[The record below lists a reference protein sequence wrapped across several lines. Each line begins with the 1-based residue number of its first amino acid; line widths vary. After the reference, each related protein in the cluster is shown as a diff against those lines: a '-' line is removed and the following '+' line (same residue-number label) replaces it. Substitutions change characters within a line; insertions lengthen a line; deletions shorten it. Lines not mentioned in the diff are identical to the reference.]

1 MKLRDRAPDLWGDEG
16 ASSRKRGR
24 IVKRKTIQQS
34 IKHWRGL
41 SVAELK
47 PSDYQPT
54 KAEKEEE
61 VDMPGASLETVRRAF
76 FRPLTRRMTKGD

>member
-1 MKLRDRAPDLWGDEG
+1 M
-16 ASSRKRGR
+16 
-24 IVKRKTIQQS
+24 KRKTIQQS
-34 IKHWRGL
+34 IKRGRP
-41 SVAELK
+41 VELK

-76 FRPLTRRMTKGD
+76 FRPLARRMTKGD

>member
-1 MKLRDRAPDLWGDEG
+1 MKKEP
-16 ASSRKRGR
+16 S
-24 IVKRKTIQQS
+24 VQQS
-34 IKHWRGL
+34 IKRGRPL
-41 SVAELK
+41 EDLK